1 MLMYACTANLS
12 RRPFVWAL
20 GRHFKKTKELLLVC
34 SVCVYSPLKRKHGI
48 TQLQKLKITH
58 FKNLSS
64 SKIIR
69 TLHSFQGLAVSAAN
83 RLVLIICTALS
94 TAHLLFVVGWQI
106 NLSNT
111 VCSPVGAFRSKVWP
125 KQSAPKLSARLWA
138 QPLVLRAIYLKKHKE
153 MRWKKWQ
160 HSAFR
165 ITHNSGGTWH
175 CTEIWYVTGS
185 FRFSFPRMSE
195 SMFQNSAPAP
205 VTLLR
210 RMPGCAGMCPF
221 HNHHLKN
228 GFWKKIDSIPPCLH
242 MKFERFFFK
251 SHSWESQPSTTFST
265 PLDRTHFTIQA
276 FQHDNTQPQHSS
288 TPSLHHSNC
297 NTSASQQGNTS
308 QCLFLRIWFNIPKA
322 LK

>member
-1 MLMYACTANLS
+1 MKNKEEEGGRGGRGGWGTRGGNRKKYLKNVQLFWGGRNYSKKAMLMYACTANLS

-111 VCSPVGAFRSKVWP
+111 VCSPVGAFRSKV
-125 KQSAPKLSARLWA
+125 
-138 QPLVLRAIYLKKHKE
+138 
-153 MRWKKWQ
+153 
-160 HSAFR
+160 
-165 ITHNSGGTWH
+165 
-175 CTEIWYVTGS
+175 
-185 FRFSFPRMSE
+185 
-195 SMFQNSAPAP
+195 
-205 VTLLR
+205 
-210 RMPGCAGMCPF
+210 
-221 HNHHLKN
+221 
-228 GFWKKIDSIPPCLH
+228 
-242 MKFERFFFK
+242 
-251 SHSWESQPSTTFST
+251 
-265 PLDRTHFTIQA
+265 
-276 FQHDNTQPQHSS
+276 
-288 TPSLHHSNC
+288 
-297 NTSASQQGNTS
+297 
-308 QCLFLRIWFNIPKA
+308 
-322 LK
+322 